1 MVKQN
6 EANWITRDYLCKF
19 RDKANEADAGVLS
32 RDHKQKLFR
41 KNSLKPIHQFISTK
55 QQLLQ
60 ACLREHEIAQ
70 LFVTGLLSC
79 VGDLKEFPFQTAR
92 KQAD

>member
-32 RDHKQKLFR
+32 RDHKQKYLR
-41 KNSLKPIHQFISTK
+41 KNSLKLIHQFTSTK

-60 ACLREHEIAQ
+60 ACPRKHEIAQ
-70 LFVTGLLSC
+70 LFVTFGAMCAGALR
-79 VGDLKEFPFQTAR
+79 DLCFKFYKEAR
-92 KQAD
+92 

>member
-32 RDHKQKLFR
+32 RDHKQKYLR
-41 KNSLKPIHQFISTK
+41 KNSLKLIHQFTSTK

-60 ACLREHEIAQ
+60 ACPRKHEIAQ
-70 LFVTGLLSC
+70 LFVTVLLSL
-79 VGDLKEFPFQTAR
+79 VGD
-92 KQAD
+92 